1 MAGLRWLF
9 VFVIWAALD
18 LSGPLLLVPV
28 EALEESEEA
37 THRSPL
43 RRRDRAP
50 EMRVA
55 SARRQEIQEDA
66 ARLSRL
72 VAAASPRRGHEAERP
87 AQASRS
93 PIPAPIPLQTTTSSP
108 RPPSFLD

>member
-1 MAGLRWLF
+1 VAGLRWLF

-50 EMRVA
+50 EIRLA

-66 ARLSRL
+66 ARSSRL
-72 VAAASPRRGHEAERP
+72 VAAASPGRKHEAGAPRKLPQSDPSPDP
-87 AQASRS
+87 AS
-93 PIPAPIPLQTTTSSP
+93 
-108 RPPSFLD
+108 DDH